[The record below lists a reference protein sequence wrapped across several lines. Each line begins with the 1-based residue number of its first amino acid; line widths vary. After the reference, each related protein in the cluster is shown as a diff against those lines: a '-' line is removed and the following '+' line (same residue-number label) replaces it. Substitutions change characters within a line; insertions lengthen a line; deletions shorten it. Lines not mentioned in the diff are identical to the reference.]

1 MQALSRSHMH
11 HGDYTRAIAIIDQC
25 NSHCSLQLPIEMAV
39 VYSVSLLH
47 TGRGPEVSMNGE
59 SES

>member
-1 MQALSRSHMH
+1 MH

-59 SES
+59 TES